1 MVFNAIEEQTIHWLK
16 EKKDKRTC
24 NNKTLHKLKIK
35 IYGEDLEG
43 TLYIKYLG
51 DWFVTSFH
59 NVKQFSIFLKFHGWR
74 VLVFDFAL

>member
-35 IYGEDLEG
+35 QHEPFGRHI
-43 TLYIKYLG
+43 I
-51 DWFVTSFH
+51 H
-59 NVKQFSIFLKFHGWR
+59 
-74 VLVFDFAL
+74 